1 MVFLAYDTHLFT
13 FPNRNYYWDFF
24 FFFLLKCVYIS
35 GGIVKIVFWN
45 SVVRQKEILL
55 TTDVADISR
64 FSWSYQHTAGLEEQ
78 EIQHYFVCAI
88 SNRKKRDRHEIVRIT
103 KILLTL
109 LSADAFSEETQQQ
122 MQKAGRNARNSQA
135 TSPVAHCHT
144 YAHHLLLSAAC
155 GSSDNTYWV
164 NACRVCYVNCFHF
177 SDQWFFFRT
186 CLFQEPLL
194 IRWVII
200 NNDTTVKIN
209 VLQI

>member
-1 MVFLAYDTHLFT
+1 MILTCSLFLTGIT
-13 FPNRNYYWDFF
+13 TEIF

-164 NACRVCYVNCFHF
+164 NACRVLRKLLSFLWSMIFLQNMLV
-177 SDQWFFFRT
+177 SGAPADQMSNHQQWHHS
-186 CLFQEPLL
+186 E
-194 IRWVII
+194 
-200 NNDTTVKIN
+200 N
-209 VLQI
+209 